1 MQINSTRI
9 NTVSETPP
17 QRAGIGVRSGG
28 QTEGTPKAQM
38 QVRLPQLERYNRWAM
53 MGETQQRLADAQGSE
68 HALSL
73 AYRQLKQLER
83 QLAQSGQTS
92 SQIQQQLAALNS
104 RLSQGSGLLDGE
116 LKPTLL
122 SSQARQAS
130 YVLDRVDLLSAKPAA
145 ERLQLFFPASGRGA
159 IVDIPAGAQGEQVV
173 TLLQQ
178 GLHDEQIRVSRNEQ
192 GQLQFSLPRSESR
205 KLEEPVL
212 FSGQGIRVPAGE
224 PVAIRLTPAQSEL
237 EKMGEGLSRGEV
249 RQEQARLQRLL
260 ATIEH
265 SMRDLK
271 KFRQQMLAQLEQVKA
286 RTAAMS
292 EQELQQLESQ
302 LQEQLQGGDFSQTL
316 SGLVAQANVS
326 RQNVVA
332 LLSDGSN

>member
-1 MQINSTRI
+1 MQINSARI
-9 NTVSETPP
+9 NTVTETTP
-17 QRAGIGVRSGG
+17 QRAGIGRRAEN
-28 QTEGTPKAQM
+28 QTQGASKTQD
-38 QVRLPQLERYNRWAM
+38 QVKLPQLDRYNRWAV
-53 MGETQQRLADAQGSE
+53 MGQTQQRIADAQGSE
-68 HALSL
+68 QSL
-73 AYRQLKQLER
+73 VMAYRQLKQLER
-83 QLAQSGQTS
+83 QLNQSGQAS
-92 SQIQQQLAALNS
+92 SQIQQQIAALNEQ
-104 RLSQGSGLLDGE
+104 LSSDSGLLDGE

-122 SSQARQAS
+122 SGQARQAS
-130 YVLDRVDLLSAKPAA
+130 YVLDKVDLLSAKPSA
-145 ERLQLFFPASGRGA
+145 ERLQLFFPASGRSTT
-159 IVDIPAGAQGEQVV
+159 VTIPAGAQGEQVV

-178 GLHDEQIRVSRNEQ
+178 GLADEQIQVSRNDQ
-192 GQLQFSLPRSESR
+192 GQLQFTLPRSESR
-205 KLEEPVL
+205 KLDEPVL

-224 PVAIRLTPAQSEL
+224 PVAIKLTPAQSEL
-237 EKMGEGLSRGEV
+237 GKLGDGLSRGEV

-260 ATIEH
+260 GTIEQ

-271 KFRQQMLAQLEQVKA
+271 KFRQQMLTQLEQVKA

-302 LQEQLQGGDFSQTL
+302 LQGQLQGSDFGQTV